1 MSCYTI
7 PIYTIALVREGTQR
21 IEGREHLSTAMQA
34 TQVFADY
41 LDGRDREHLV
51 VLMLDSKLRLIGIN
65 TVSIGT
71 IDSAMVSPRDVY
83 KAAILCNA
91 ASIMLAHN
99 HPSGDPTPSPADIS
113 VTRIIAESGK
123 LLGIP
128 LLDHIIIGSYGS
140 FTSLVDK
147 GYL

>member
-1 MSCYTI
+1 M
-7 PIYTIALVREGTQR
+7 P
-21 IEGREHLSTAMQA
+21 
-34 TQVFADY
+34 
-41 LDGRDREHLV
+41 
-51 VLMLDSKLRLIGIN
+51 LDSPLGVESNPCESRLNPILPHRIRGYNVLLYN
-65 TVSIGT
+65 TE
-71 IDSAMVSPRDVY
+71 
-83 KAAILCNA
+83 LCNA